1 MDAPV
6 DPATWR
12 RALAAYT
19 DFAHFVLPAV
29 EDAPLGVL
37 LADRMSRLAWLLAVE
52 DVPALGLLIERRYV
66 GSARSLIRPQFE
78 SLVRGAWA
86 QQCTDEPGLQSILD
100 YRNDFPTLG
109 KGVKALVAAPERFMV
124 LGEVVPFEE
133 LDRRGRDAMNDLTHR
148 GTRALAR
155 RSISRHDGRA
165 AIDDDELSLFHL
177 GASIGGIA
185 AAALL
190 ERAGRPEAA
199 RDVLERLRRTAST
212 WEPGVADARMPGSEI
227 PT

>member
-1 MDAPV
+1 MDTV
-6 DPATWR
+6 TDPATWR
-12 RALAAYT
+12 RALDAYT
-19 DFAHFVLPAV
+19 DFADFVVPAV

-86 QQCTDEPGLQSILD
+86 LQCTDEPGLQSILD

-109 KGVKALVAAPERFMV
+109 KGVMALVAAPERFTV

-155 RSISRHDGRA
+155 RSISRHDGRE
-165 AIDDDELSLFHL
+165 AIDDDKVSLFHL

-199 RDVLERLRRTAST
+199 RDVLERLRRTTST
-212 WEPGVADARMPGSEI
+212 
-227 PT
+227 